1 MCQRYQGT
9 LTQNGEESSCS
20 FYFAHLALQQK
31 GFMEQTKADN
41 ISIPPLPPRQGMISK
56 HRRARQLQTYKPEL
70 LRVAP
75 IAVSRGA

>member
-1 MCQRYQGT
+1 MVKSQVV
-9 LTQNGEESSCS
+9 
-20 FYFAHLALQQK
+20 FYFAHLAHQQK
-31 GFMEQTKADN
+31 GFKEQTKADN
-41 ISIPPLPPRQGMISK
+41 ISIPPLRPRQGMISK